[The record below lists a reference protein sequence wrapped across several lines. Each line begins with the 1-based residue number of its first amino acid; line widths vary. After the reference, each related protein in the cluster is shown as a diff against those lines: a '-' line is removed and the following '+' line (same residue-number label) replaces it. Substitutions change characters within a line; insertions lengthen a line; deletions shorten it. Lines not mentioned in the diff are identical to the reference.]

1 TVVIAQVLI
10 SGKEP
15 NSIAA
20 QRTAE
25 IRREVTVLD
34 ALESAERLAP
44 RDREPNRLAG
54 EARPL
59 SIVRRV
65 VQETIPPLPGDDVE
79 HGALDVAVLSG
90 CSDSL
95 DLDFL
100 NDVHARFGAR
110 YPAAR
115 TGEVRAV
122 DEKQVLVAAGAE
134 RGNGVDRAAS
144 GRSG

>member
-1 TVVIAQVLI
+1 MRQMAEGYCRHIRMPAISGRERHRLRRDLRVDPELVMKTVHQLQVRLELPCELPEDLVLFVRSGKLRVGAGLTVVIAQVLI

-25 IRREVTVLD
+25 IRRKVTVLD

-65 VQETIPPLPGDDVE
+65 V
-79 HGALDVAVLSG
+79 
-90 CSDSL
+90 
-95 DLDFL
+95 
-100 NDVHARFGAR
+100 
-110 YPAAR
+110 
-115 TGEVRAV
+115 
-122 DEKQVLVAAGAE
+122 
-134 RGNGVDRAAS
+134 
-144 GRSG
+144 

>member
-1 TVVIAQVLI
+1 MREMAESYGRHMRMSAISSGERYDLCRDLRINPKLVMKTVNQLQVRLELPRQLPEDFVLFVRSGKLRVGAGLTVVIALVLI

-15 NSIAA
+15 NSIAP

-54 EARPL
+54 ETRPL

-65 VQETIPPLPGDDVE
+65 V
-79 HGALDVAVLSG
+79 
-90 CSDSL
+90 
-95 DLDFL
+95 
-100 NDVHARFGAR
+100 
-110 YPAAR
+110 
-115 TGEVRAV
+115 
-122 DEKQVLVAAGAE
+122 
-134 RGNGVDRAAS
+134 
-144 GRSG
+144 